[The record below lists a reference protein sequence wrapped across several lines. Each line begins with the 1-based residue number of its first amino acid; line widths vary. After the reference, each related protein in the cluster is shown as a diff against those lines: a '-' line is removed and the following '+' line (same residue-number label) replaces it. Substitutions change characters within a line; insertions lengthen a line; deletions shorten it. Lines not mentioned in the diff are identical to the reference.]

1 VTRRKQGEAPAVTG
15 APVDVDETVVVAPPD
30 DAELHETLKALSA
43 DVLRG
48 EPVPPDLAALWR
60 AQFAEDVDLLDAYE
74 MVLLEGDDTDL
85 FADFTTENG
94 IEAPVAR
101 AFERMTTQVRW
112 VAEVF
117 GGELLGYWVG
127 DRGERRVADA
137 PVVRVDTEGQFELAG
152 RTLAEA
158 LLEGTD
164 PDDPDDV
171 NDVVMEFR
179 RLGVPCAVDNHDD
192 IYARIDSFD
201 EPNGIVLGYVVE
213 ERMRDQA

>member
-1 VTRRKQGEAPAVTG
+1 MPLD
-15 APVDVDETVVVAPPD
+15 DVDET
-30 DAELHETLKALSA
+30 ELRATLKALSA

-48 EPVPPDLAALWR
+48 EPVPEDLAALWR
-60 AQFAEDVDLLDAYE
+60 AQFADEVDLLDAYE
-74 MVLLEGDDTDL
+74 MVLLEGEDADDL
-85 FADFTTENG
+85 FADFTVENG
-94 IEAPVAR
+94 VEAPVAR

-127 DRGERRVADA
+127 DRGERRITDA
-137 PVVRVDTEGQFELAG
+137 PVVRCDTEGQFELAG

-164 PDDPDDV
+164 SEDPDDV

-179 RLGVPCAVDNHDD
+179 RLGIPCPVDNHDA
-192 IYARIDSFD
+192 IYARIESFE
-201 EPNGIVLGYVVE
+201 EPNGVVLGYVVE
-213 ERMRDQA
+213 ERMRDQV

>member
-1 VTRRKQGEAPAVTG
+1 
-15 APVDVDETVVVAPPD
+15 VDRPELDE
-30 DAELHETLKALSA
+30 AELRETLRALS
-43 DVLRG
+43 DEVLRG
-48 EPVPPDLAALWR
+48 EPVPDDLAALWR
-60 AQFAEDVDLLDAYE
+60 AQFADDVDLLDAYE
-74 MVLLEGDDTDL
+74 MVLLEGDDRRDL

-94 IEAPVAR
+94 VEPAIAR
-101 AFERMTTQVRW
+101 AFERMTSQVRW

-117 GGELLGYWVG
+117 GGEMLGYWVG

-137 PVVRVDTEGQFELAG
+137 PVVRCDVEGQFELAG

-164 PDDPDDV
+164 PEDPDDV

-179 RLGVPCAVDNHDD
+179 RLDVPCAVDNHDA
-192 IYARIDSFD
+192 IYARIDSFED
-201 EPNGIVLGYVVE
+201 PNGVVLGYVVE

>member
-1 VTRRKQGEAPAVTG
+1 MPFD
-15 APVDVDETVVVAPPD
+15 DVDET
-30 DAELHETLKALSA
+30 ELRETLQALSA

-48 EPVPPDLAALWR
+48 EPVPDDLAALWR
-60 AQFAEDVDLLDAYE
+60 AQFADEVELLDAYE
-74 MVLLEGDDTDL
+74 MVLLEGDDRDDL
-85 FADFTTENG
+85 FADFTVENG
-94 IEAPVAR
+94 VDAPVAR
-101 AFERMTTQVRW
+101 AFERMTSQVRW

-127 DRGERRVADA
+127 ERGERRIADS
-137 PVVRVDTEGQFELAG
+137 PVVRCDTEGQFELAG

-164 PDDPDDV
+164 PEDPDDV

-179 RLGVPCAVDNHDD
+179 RLDVPCTVDNHDA
-192 IYARIDSFD
+192 IYARIESFE

>member
-1 VTRRKQGEAPAVTG
+1 MATNDA
-15 APVDVDETVVVAPPD
+15 
-30 DAELHETLKALSA
+30 DAELHDTLKALSH

-48 EPVPPDLAALWR
+48 EPVPADLAGLWR
-60 AQFAEDVDLLDAYE
+60 AQFADEVDLLDAYE
-74 MVLLEGDDTDL
+74 MVLLEGADTDDL
-85 FADFTTENG
+85 FADFTVENG
-94 IEAPVAR
+94 VEPAVAR

-117 GGELLGYWVG
+117 GGEMLGYWVG

-137 PVVRVDTEGQFELAG
+137 PVIRCDTEGQFELAG
-152 RTLAEA
+152 RTMAEA
-158 LLEGTD
+158 LLEATD

-179 RLGVPCAVDNHDD
+179 RLDIPCPVDNHDD

-201 EPNGIVLGYVVE
+201 EPNSIVLGYVVE
-213 ERMRDQA
+213 ERMREQG

>member
-1 VTRRKQGEAPAVTG
+1 MPFD
-15 APVDVDETVVVAPPD
+15 DVDET
-30 DAELHETLKALSA
+30 ELRETLKALSA

-48 EPVPPDLAALWR
+48 EPVPDDLAALWR
-60 AQFAEDVDLLDAYE
+60 AQFADEVDLLDAYE
-74 MVLLEGDDTDL
+74 MVLLEGEDRDDL
-85 FADFTTENG
+85 FPDFTVENG
-94 IEAPVAR
+94 VEAPVAR
-101 AFERMTTQVRW
+101 AFERMTSQVRW

-127 DRGERRVADA
+127 DQGERRIADS
-137 PVVRVDTEGQFELAG
+137 PVVRCDTEGQFELAG

-164 PDDPDDV
+164 PEDPDDV

-179 RLGVPCAVDNHDD
+179 RLDVPCVVDNHDA
-192 IYARIDSFD
+192 IYARIDAFED
-201 EPNGIVLGYVVE
+201 PNGTVLGYVVE

>member
-1 VTRRKQGEAPAVTG
+1 M
-15 APVDVDETVVVAPPD
+15 VDETGGVAAHAVD
-30 DAELHETLKALSA
+30 ESELDEALKALSSE
-43 DVLRG
+43 VLRG

-60 AQFAEDVDLLDAYE
+60 AQYADDVDLLDAYE
-74 MVLLEGDDTDL
+74 MVLLEGDDTADL
-85 FADFTTENG
+85 FSDFTIENG
-94 IEAPVAR
+94 VEPAIAR

-137 PVVRVDTEGQFELAG
+137 PVIRCDVEGQFELAG

-164 PDDPDDV
+164 PEDPEDVDDV
-171 NDVVMEFR
+171 VKEFR
-179 RLGVPCAVDNHDD
+179 RLDIPCSVDNHDD
-192 IYARIDSFD
+192 IYARISSYE
-201 EPNGIVLGYVVE
+201 EPNSIVLGYVVE
-213 ERMRDQA
+213 ERMREPT

>member
-1 VTRRKQGEAPAVTG
+1 MGENG
-15 APVDVDETVVVAPPD
+15 PVPLDDVDET
-30 DAELHETLKALSA
+30 ELRATLKALSA

-48 EPVPPDLAALWR
+48 EPVPDDLAALWR
-60 AQFAEDVDLLDAYE
+60 AQYAEEVDLLDAYE
-74 MVLLEGDDTDL
+74 MVLLEGEDADDL
-85 FADFTTENG
+85 FTDFTVENG
-94 IEAPVAR
+94 VEAPIAR

-137 PVVRVDTEGQFELAG
+137 PVIRCDTEGQFELAG

-179 RLGVPCAVDNHDD
+179 RLDIPCVVDNHDA
-192 IYARIDSFD
+192 IYARIESFE